1 VRIFIGSSGE
11 SRKTAEE
18 IAEFV
23 VECGHEPMP
32 WYNKKAFPPGDVTF
46 TRLFQLSKEVD
57 GAVFVFSEDDQIL
70 TRGKQNFQPRDNVI
84 LEFGLF
90 ARSLG
95 PYRSIICIVGEPSL
109 PVDIAGLTWIKVT
122 NMDAAMPRLRD
133 WLGQLTAGGVKDSE
147 VGDEITID
155 YLKQS
160 ERERFTLRLCDA
172 LATARDIVMVG
183 SGVAILGKPS
193 VVGNLMRR
201 AASGECKVAIHLAN
215 PYSPAVETRLIEE
228 EQGIFKPPDGKNGL
242 LGRLATLLDA
252 WRACGQPD
260 SVAIKVGMHYPTF
273 ALIIVDDE
281 YFIYPYSYRTLGNY
295 SPVFVFSKKA
305 RAHTEIIHFF
315 DEHYRRIKEDA
326 IDAELIFGTENLRKD
341 ALYGFAAY
349 FIPEATS
356 ELYQLGTEVLGYDVR
371 GKQSF
376 NSKWEAS
383 VDQATVFGFHMTV
396 CDALYF
402 LTEGEIRMALAEV
415 EYLIAGFPEFE
426 LIDLRVESDFPYP
439 GAVSISAR
447 DPSGEL
453 KCLHQEFVHR
463 LYRRAIASDYT
474 LGKQPDRLV
483 GDDEEDFLLKR
494 YHAPHILHRFNPHF
508 TLLDRQNDNPNDYN
522 QVKESFDAK
531 LTTEQKRR
539 IKIDRL
545 AIMSWS
551 PIEGRWSIQRE
562 LTLPK
567 PGSR

>member
-1 VRIFIGSSGE
+1 MRIFIGSSGE

-18 IAEFV
+18 IAAFV

-32 WYNKKAFPPGDVTF
+32 WYNKKAFPPGDITF

-57 GAVFVFSEDDQIL
+57 GAVFVFSEDDQVLI
-70 TRGKQNFQPRDNVI
+70 RGKQNFQPRDNVI

-133 WLGQLTAGGVKDSE
+133 WLAQLTSGGAKDSD

-155 YLKQS
+155 YLRQS
-160 ERERFTLRLCDA
+160 EREKFTLRLCDA
-172 LATARDIVMVG
+172 LATARNIVMVG

-201 AASGECKVAIHLAN
+201 AASGECSVAIHLAN

-228 EQGIFKPPDGKNGL
+228 EQDTFKPPDGKNGL
-242 LGRLATLLDA
+242 LARLATLLDA
-252 WRACGQPD
+252 WRACDRPD

-295 SPVFVFSKKA
+295 SPVFVFSKKT

-326 IDAELIFGTENLRKD
+326 IDAELIFGTENLRKET
-341 ALYGFAAY
+341 LYGFAVY

-356 ELYQLGTEVLGYDVR
+356 DIYQLGTKILGYDVR
-371 GKQSF
+371 SKQPF
-376 NSKWEAS
+376 DSKWKACVEQAS
-383 VDQATVFGFHMTV
+383 VFGFHMTV

-415 EYLIAGFPEFE
+415 EYLLAGFPEFE
-426 LIDLRVESDFPYP
+426 LIDLRIESDFPYP
-439 GAVSISAR
+439 GAVSISAK

-453 KCLHQEFVHR
+453 RSLHQEFVHR

-474 LGKQPDRLV
+474 LGIQPCRLV
-483 GDDEEDFLLKR
+483 GDDEEDFLIKR
-494 YHAPHILHRFNPHF
+494 YHAPYILHRFKPHF
-508 TLLDRQNDNPNDYN
+508 TLLDRQNDESNDYN
-522 QVKESFDAK
+522 QVKESFDARFS
-531 LTTEQKRR
+531 TEKKRG
-539 IKIDRL
+539 IKVDRL

-551 PIEGRWSIQRE
+551 PIEGRWSIRRE
-562 LTLPK
+562 LALSK
-567 PGSR
+567 PGYR